1 MELYSNAPVLLSG
14 PMWDVMSP
22 KFYLEIVCQS
32 ELSNVNE
39 KFIPS
44 LRRFY
49 MKCLGFSMNAGT

>member
-1 MELYSNAPVLLSG
+1 MHLSSLSG